1 MENIEEKVLELVGK
15 QTGIDPKHIPLNRK
29 FEVKD
34 TLTEEEKK
42 EFWKEYQDLLDK
54 YNKRK

>member
-1 MENIEEKVLELVGK
+1 MLSALWKA
-15 QTGIDPKHIPLNRK
+15 LNRK

-34 TLTEEEKK
+34 VLTEEEKK